1 MARRPHDDPRSLAAF
16 YGNPASGEPGRQLVP
31 VGPPFRMTCDGK
43 PIKAIQF
50 HKKAASALLAAL
62 NEIWEHYGR
71 DQARIDA
78 AGVSRYAGAYNP
90 RLIRGRATRWSNHA
104 YARRSTSTPSRL
116 ASIPATAP
124 CRRRW
129 STHSSVRARYGG
141 DGRTDPMHFEFWR
154 ASGCLFG
161 RSRRRRTADQR
172 RPRQCSALGASSP
185 TGAWLL

>member
-1 MARRPHDDPRSLAAF
+1 MARWPHDDPRSLAAF

-31 VGPPFRMTCDGK
+31 VVPPFRMTCDGK

-104 YARRSTSTPSRL
+104 YGRRSTSTPSGL

-129 STHSSVRARYGG
+129 STPSSVWARYGG
-141 DGRTDPMHFEFWR
+141 
-154 ASGCLFG
+154 
-161 RSRRRRTADQR
+161 
-172 RPRQCSALGASSP
+172 
-185 TGAWLL
+185 TGARTRCISNSDVQADAYSDAAGDDEQPISDVPDNVRHWGLPL